1 MNDKPELKIYVS
13 DSPNNN
19 VVRGKCSILNFTFN
33 QQMIDFLKTIP
44 GTVWCPEL
52 KGWEVRNV
60 MMKVMFRNLENHKA
74 KLTFQPHFLFSES
87 IRNRQSKNVVTLDG
101 FDWVTEPY
109 PYQVDG
115 VKYGIHHPR
124 FFLGDQM
131 GLGKTKQ
138 IIDIFRYNRRF
149 NGMKKCLVIC
159 GVNGNKYNWAA
170 EVALHSEYQAH
181 ILGSRRTR
189 TGKINPGGVKETVED
204 LNNLPSCAFLIIN
217 IERLRGGNIKRKRGQ
232 KKSISQFPI
241 CELIQKHINSGEIGM
256 VVVDEI
262 HRVKNPNSLQSQAL
276 MWLNCERQI
285 GVSGTLVVSS
295 PLDLYV
301 PFKWMGFECRD
312 YWSFQN
318 RYAVKDTWGSVIG
331 YQNAQEL
338 IDILST
344 YQLRRLKT
352 EVLDL
357 PPISFINEYVELS
370 DDENKVYNAVQKSLC
385 SIVNSGAAEQM
396 ASLKPDLFDNVT
408 SDDPLVLSIRLRQ
421 VTADTSIVSDK
432 IKKSSK
438 LDRMEELA
446 EEVVMSGGKCIIF
459 SNWITVT
466 NIIRNR
472 LSRYNPAYITG
483 EVPQPMRMAEI
494 QKFQDNPNCNIIIGT
509 TPVLGTGFSLTAANT
524 VIFVDEPWT
533 MADKNQA
540 AERAHRATTKW
551 PITVYTLMAKD
562 TVDEYVHD
570 IVENKGDLADLVVD
584 GVVNKNK
591 KEQLMRILIG
601 ADQYKKG
608 GK

>member
-1 MNDKPELKIYVS
+1 MSKPELKIYVS
-13 DSPNNN
+13 DSPNHN
-19 VVRGKCSILNFTFN
+19 VLRGACSILNFSFN
-33 QQMIDFLKTIP
+33 QQLIDFLKTIP
-44 GTVWCPEL
+44 GTLWCPEIP
-52 KGWEVRNV
+52 GWEVRNV
-60 MMKVMFRNLENHKA
+60 MMRVVFRNLENHKA
-74 KLTFQPHFLFSES
+74 KLSFKPKFLFSES
-87 IRNRQSKNVVTLDG
+87 IRNRQIHNVISLDD
-101 FDWVTEPY
+101 FNWVTEPY

-115 VKYGIHHPR
+115 VRYGIRNKR

-138 IIDIFRYNRRF
+138 IIDIFRYHKQF
-149 NGMKKCLVIC
+149 NGMKKVLIIC
-159 GVNGNKYNWAA
+159 GVNGNKYNWAN
-170 EVALHSEYQAH
+170 EVTLHSEYQAH

-189 TGKINPGGVKETVED
+189 TGRINPGGVKETIED
-204 LNNLPSCAFLIIN
+204 LKNLPNCSFLIIN
-217 IERLRGGNIKRKRGQ
+217 IERLRGGNIKRKPRQ
-232 KKSISQFPI
+232 RKSISQFPI

-262 HRVKNPNSLQSQAL
+262 HKVKNPNSLQSQAL

-312 YWSFQN
+312 YWAFQN
-318 RYAVKDTWGSVIG
+318 RYAIKDTWGSVVG

-338 IDILST
+338 IDVLST

-357 PPISFINEYVELS
+357 PPISFVNDYVELS
-370 DDENKVYNAVQKSLC
+370 ANEAKVYNAVQKGLSAF
-385 SIVNSGAAEQM
+385 VKSGELLTS
-396 ASLKPDLFDNVT
+396 ASLKPELFNGL
-408 SDDPLVLSIRLRQ
+408 SGGDPLVLSIRLRQ
-421 VTADTSIVSDK
+421 ATADTSIVSDN
-432 IKKSSK
+432 IKESSK
-438 LDRMEELA
+438 LDRMEEIVD
-446 EEVVMSGGKCIIF
+446 EVVMSGGKCIVF
-459 SNWITVT
+459 SCWITVT
-466 NIIRNR
+466 NIIRDR
-472 LSRYNPAYITG
+472 LARYNPAYITG
-483 EVPQPMRMAEI
+483 EVAQPHRMVEM
-494 QKFQDNPNCNIIIGT
+494 QRFQEDPNCNVIIGT

-533 MADKNQA
+533 MAEKNQA

-551 PITVYTLMAKD
+551 PVTVYTIMAKN

-591 KEQLMRILIG
+591 REQLMRILISG
-601 ADQYKKG
+601 NQYKKVG
-608 GK
+608 S